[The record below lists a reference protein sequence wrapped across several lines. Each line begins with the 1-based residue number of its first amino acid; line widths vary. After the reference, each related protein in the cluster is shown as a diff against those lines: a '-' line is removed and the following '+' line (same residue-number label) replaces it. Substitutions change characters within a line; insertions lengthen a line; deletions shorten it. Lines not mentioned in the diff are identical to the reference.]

1 MNAEVRKR
9 PRQIKCVVW
18 DLDHTLWDGVL
29 LEQATVTDLK
39 PGIRETIITLD
50 ERGILHSIASRNDPA
65 LALAK
70 LTELG
75 IADYFLHP
83 QIGWADKSVSVAAIA
98 QRLDIGIDTLAFVDD
113 QAMERDE
120 VAFAHPEVLCI
131 DAEEIV
137 SLADRP
143 EFRPR
148 QVSAD
153 ARNRRHMYRA
163 SIERSVAEERFAGTN
178 EEFLATLGMRFRISP
193 AAAADLGRAE
203 ELVVR
208 TNQLNST
215 GIMYSAEE
223 LAACATS
230 DEYLLLMAELE
241 DRYGSYG
248 QVGLALVQRGAHEW
262 RLKLLLMSCRVISR
276 GVGTVLLHHVLRLAQ
291 DHGARLLAEY
301 VATERN
307 RIMYITYRFAG
318 FTEAGERDGVT
329 LLAAPAEPPPPP
341 PAYLTVETPE
351 VGVRPSVSEVRA

>member
-39 PGIRETIITLD
+39 PGVRDVLATLD
-50 ERGILHSIASRNDPA
+50 ERGILHSIASRNDPQ

-75 IADYFLHP
+75 IAEYFLHP
-83 QIGWADKSVSVAAIA
+83 QIGWDNKSASVAAVA
-98 QRLDIGIDTLAFVDD
+98 ARLDIGIDTLAFVDD

-120 VAFAHPEVLCI
+120 VAFAHPEVLCV
-131 DAEEIV
+131 DAEDIA
-137 SLADRP
+137 SLLHRP
-143 EFRPR
+143 EFQPR
-148 QVSAD
+148 HVTAD
-153 ARNRRHMYRA
+153 SRRRRHMYRA
-163 SIERSVAEERFAGTN
+163 GIERAAAEQQFPGTN
-178 EEFLATLGMRFRISP
+178 EEFLATLDMRFRISP
-193 AAAADLGRAE
+193 AGPADIGRAE

-223 LAACATS
+223 LAACADS

-241 DRYGSYG
+241 DRYGTYG
-248 QVGLALVQRGAHEW
+248 QVGLALVQRGEQQW

-276 GVGTVLLHHVLRLAQ
+276 GVGTVLLNHVLRLAQ
-291 DHGARLLAEY
+291 AEGVGLLAEY

-318 FTEAGERDGVT
+318 FTEAGTSDGVT
-329 LLAAPAEPPPPP
+329 LLAASSEPPPPP
-341 PAYLTVETPE
+341 PPYLTVETVAAG
-351 VGVRPSVSEVRA
+351 VGR